1 MSSLRPL
8 ISIIIPVYNTEK
20 YLNRCVESVLNQSYH
35 NLEIILVNDGST
47 DNSGQIC
54 DEYQAKDPRVAVIHK
69 QNQGVSKARSTG
81 IEVARGEYIVFV
93 DSDDWID
100 TVMCEEMMKALSRY
114 KVQSVMCAYVREY
127 PGRSLPREVNPH
139 DVVFDNR
146 TLLRRL
152 CGLVGEELRHP
163 ENLDNYNMMCG
174 KLYPAAP
181 LKGITLTDIKT
192 VGSSEDMLFNL
203 DSYAIVESMV
213 YINQPFYHYRRSIMT
228 SITGAYKPELEKQWD
243 TLYDK
248 IWSFIEANQ
257 LDDRYTSA
265 LSNRIALNVLGLGL
279 NCLRDDA
286 PFLEK
291 CRRLNRTITTPRRKA
306 ALKRLPLKHMPVH
319 WKLFYFSAKHK
330 LTVLLYILLLVIVK
344 LKGKV

>member
-1 MSSLRPL
+1 MSSIQPL
-8 ISIIIPVYNTEK
+8 ISIIIPVYNTDG
-20 YLNRCVESVLNQSYH
+20 YLNRCIDSVLEQTYC
-35 NLEIILVNDGST
+35 NLEIVLVNDGST

-54 DEYQAKDPRVAVIHK
+54 DEYEEKDPRVTVIHK
-69 QNQGVSKARSTG
+69 PNEGVSKARSIG
-81 IEVARGEYIVFV
+81 IKAAHGEYIMFV

-100 TVMCEEMMKALSRY
+100 AVTCEVMMDALTLY
-114 KVQSVMCAYVREY
+114 QVQSAMCSYVREY
-127 PGRSLPREVNPH
+127 PGKSLPKTVSPH
-139 DVVFDNR
+139 DVVFDNWS
-146 TLLRRL
+146 LIRRL

-174 KLYPAAP
+174 KLYPTSA
-181 LKGITLTDIKT
+181 LKGVTLTDIKT

-203 DSYAIVESMV
+203 DSYAVVESMV
-213 YINQPFYHYRRSIMT
+213 YINRPLYHYRRSIMT

-248 IWSFIEANQ
+248 IQCFIEANQ

-265 LSNRIALNVLGLGL
+265 LSNRIALNVLGLGI

-286 PFLEK
+286 SCLEK
-291 CRRLNRTITTPRRKA
+291 CRRLNRIITVPHRKK
-306 ALKRLPLKHMPVH
+306 ALMQLQLKHMPFH

-330 LTVLLYILLLVIVK
+330 LTFFLYLLLVAIAN